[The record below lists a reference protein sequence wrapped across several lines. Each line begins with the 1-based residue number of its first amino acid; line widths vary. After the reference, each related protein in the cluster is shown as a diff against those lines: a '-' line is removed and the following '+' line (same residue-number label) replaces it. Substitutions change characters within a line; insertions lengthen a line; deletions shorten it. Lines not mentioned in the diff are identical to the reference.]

1 MTAHVIK
8 VTYPHQ
14 PLMDEL
20 IRQAVREHVVKPIV
34 QIISTAIPARAD
46 EGDWGCCAACA
57 WAGSEACDECEEAD
71 LFEPAEDMAVA
82 A

>member
-1 MTAHVIK
+1 
-8 VTYPHQ
+8 
-14 PLMDEL
+14 MDEL

-34 QIISTAIPARAD
+34 QIIASAVPARAD

-57 WAGSEACDECEEAD
+57 WAGSEACDECDEAD